1 MKTNSKNQNLF
12 SPFVLFLAIWC
23 LGFGI
28 SCFAVERRPGS
39 IKTSDGLELKGEI
52 WFNNGEVKI
61 YEGDDAADGRFV
73 RVLQNEIASI
83 VFSVKKSSME
93 KPWRFKNAG
102 SDEKEFLDGQYPL
115 IELKSETRLKN
126 GQLLKG
132 HLQTAPVNIR
142 TQGREN
148 PMDWDTKKWPLKYQH
163 KGDVGQTEKD
173 IPYVTAISFDDAGA
187 VTAASKGAI
196 TGVMK
201 GLGNI
206 EQVSAY
212 GIKRG
217 RSYDGKPGKDK
228 QSFHIANLPE
238 DTYDIVVLTDTGIYA
253 GLSDDAAKTEGRAL
267 ETDDLAA
274 INEKIKNFNDFFDD
288 QRALIIKGKRD
299 AAKVLVYQ
307 ARTKPIV
314 DQQDLRGRELNRL
327 DIWNWHMRQ
336 TEWAIDTSSRANLL
350 RYTENKAK
358 KRDITLVPKLGAVPV
373 GTEPKTVEVNATD
386 ATGQVLKP

>member
-1 MKTNSKNQNLF
+1 MKKSCKGVLSPFCLVLGIGGMGLGILF
-12 SPFVLFLAIWC
+12 SAHAI
-23 LGFGI
+23 
-28 SCFAVERRPGS
+28 ERRPGA

-61 YEGDDAADGRFV
+61 YEGEDAADGKFV
-73 RVLQNEIASI
+73 RVLQNEIATI
-83 VFSVKKSSME
+83 TFVIKKSSME

-115 IELKSETRLKN
+115 VEMKSETRLKN

-132 HLQTAPVNIR
+132 HLQTAPVMIR

-148 PMDWDTKKWPLKYQH
+148 PMDWDTKKWPLKYQY
-163 KGDVGQTEKD
+163 KGEVGQTEKD
-173 IPYVTAISFDDAGA
+173 IAYITAITFDDAGV

-196 TGVMK
+196 SGVVK
-201 GLGNI
+201 GLGNV

-217 RSYDGKPGKDK
+217 RSFDGKPGKDK
-228 QSFHIANLPE
+228 QSFHIGNLPE
-238 DTYDIVVLTDTGIYA
+238 DTYDIVILTDTGIYA
-253 GLSDDAAKTEGRAL
+253 GLSDDAALDKGRPL
-267 ETDDLAA
+267 EADDLAA
-274 INEKIKNFNDFFDD
+274 INAKIKAFNDFFDD
-288 QRALIIKGKRD
+288 QRALLIKGNRD

-314 DQQDLRGRELNRL
+314 DQQDLKGRELNRL
-327 DIWNWHMRQ
+327 DIWNWHLRQ
-336 TEWAIDTSSRANLL
+336 TEWAIDASSRANLL
-350 RYTENKAK
+350 RYTENKTK
-358 KRDITLVPKLGAVPV
+358 KREITLVPKLGAVQV
-373 GTEPKTVEVNATD
+373 STEPKSIELNAAD